1 MSALYLTPLFPGSP
15 QSPTVTVLVPLM
27 ALRLKRS
34 TSWRS
39 RVKAFATSC
48 GLWTALLR
56 ATSSWR
62 RWIHRGL
69 TMGAGTW
76 SLREGWK
83 LDWPDRQCWSTQG
96 HKSRNECTR
105 TLGLAVP
112 EKHLFIKWFLA
123 LLLSCFVKS
132 EVYSNILLPQYHLEP
147 YTQGA
152 HLCSMSTSEFPLV
165 MDNSKDSKAYD
176 MFQTEVV
183 T

>member
-1 MSALYLTPLFPGSP
+1 MAP
-15 QSPTVTVLVPLM
+15 Q
-27 ALRLKRS
+27 LKRS

-48 GLWTALLR
+48 GLWTASLR

-69 TMGAGTW
+69 RMGAGTW

-83 LDWPDRQCWSTQG
+83 PDWPDRQCWSTQG

-105 TLGLAVP
+105 TLGFSCSR
-112 EKHLFIKWFLA
+112 KTFIKWFLV
-123 LLLSCFVKS
+123 LLLCLFLCFVKL
-132 EVYSNILLPQYHLEP
+132 EVYSNILLPQYHSEP

-152 HLCSMSTSEFPLV
+152 QLRSVSRRFPLV

-176 MFQTEVV
+176 DMFQTEVV